1 MEKNLT
7 SIRELVEQCL
17 RNKDIPQARETLD
30 TELKKAGLNRGLR
43 DKFKDLFLKY
53 PPDNKTCPVCN
64 KETIEH
70 IFTCVENR
78 VMWKPGFCQP
88 CKLLEYRQK
97 MAEDIDQVM
106 SEVVAKRFVN
116 AKITDFPAVY
126 KDLYKSKEGLFL
138 HGARGTGKTHLMAA
152 LAREIILKAPTLQDS
167 QNFYRDDRYTP
178 VFVSTPE
185 LLMRIRACY
194 NNDDISEEELLDRY
208 SRKEILM
215 LDDLGAEKPTEWVLQ
230 TLYLI
235 IDRRYRHMKK
245 TIISSNYTLD
255 QIAKRLDDR
264 ISSRIAGMCQV
275 IQIKGKDRRL
285 K

>member
-1 MEKNLT
+1 MTEKSLT
-7 SIRELVEQCL
+7 NIRGLVEPYLQ
-17 RNKDIPQARETLD
+17 NKDIPQARKILD
-30 TELKKAGLNRGLR
+30 AELEKAHLNWNSKRE
-43 DKFKDLFLKY
+43 FKDLFLKY
-53 PPDNKTCPVCN
+53 PPENDVCPLCN
-64 KETIEH
+64 KKTITH
-70 IFTCVENR
+70 TFNENR
-78 VMWKPGFCQP
+78 FVWNLASCKP
-88 CKLLEYRQK
+88 CKLLEYKQK
-97 MAEDIDQVM
+97 MVTDIDKIM
-106 SEVVAKRFVN
+106 SEIVAKRFVN
-116 AKITDFPAVY
+116 AKITDFPVAY

-152 LAREIILKAPTLQDS
+152 LTREIIFNAPPLQAH
-167 QNFYRDDRYTP
+167 QEFYRDHEYTP

-185 LLMRIRACY
+185 LLMRIRDCY
-194 NNDDISEEELLDRY
+194 NNDDVSEKELLSEYGNR
-208 SRKEILM
+208 EILM

-235 IDRRYRHMKK
+235 IDRRYRNMKR